1 MDLKSLNITVD
12 ELLKNSDA
20 KAILSSEFPTL
31 INSPMVKLYKNMS
44 LKKVLTY
51 AKGNVPDEKIQRI
64 IKELENI

>member
-12 ELLKNSDA
+12 ELLKNSNA
-20 KAILSSEFPTL
+20 KAILSREFPTL